1 MKILTDKIIK
11 TEVMLCPCCM
21 ETHEVQTVEY
31 MDKTV
36 YNGVELGTDTIS
48 CYCSLADT
56 YFEVDEIISRNYRVL
71 VETYQKLMENKNE
84 AGN

>member
-1 MKILTDKIIK
+1 MKVLNDKIIK
-11 TEVMLCPCCM
+11 TEVMLCLCCM

-36 YNGVELGTDTIS
+36 YKGVEFETDTIS

-56 YFEVDEIISRNYRVL
+56 YFEVDEMISRNYRVL
-71 VETYQKLMENKNE
+71 VETYQKLMGNE
-84 AGN
+84 QK